1 MSNAGFLPV
10 HRLLRLALASCVVA
24 LAACD
29 SNSVSQHMSQAEQH
43 FEARQYDAAII
54 ELKQAL
60 GIANEQQKTLPKA
73 RWMLGMSYFRTG
85 DMMAAAK
92 ELTRARDLGWDR
104 NEVLPSLAKALLRN
118 GELTQAMELSTAGL
132 EPQIAARL
140 QIQQAQALLELGD
153 VWTADTYINKAA
165 ELLPGNIEVALAR
178 AQILGASG
186 DTDGALAAINRVLKE
201 RPEKQHAWSY
211 KGDLLTLKQQL
222 PEAIEAY
229 NTAIKLSPRN
239 RDYRLKRG
247 LLNLHQQQM
256 RKVAPDLKFLLVAAP
271 KSALTNYLK
280 GSVDFHNGAYADSII
295 ALTLARPAAQ
305 QYPLILFYLAGAYL
319 AEGHEEEALRQAER
333 QVSLNPDFAPGRI
346 LLASLYIKNGQA
358 TDAQQTLRPVLHADP
373 TDTLSLNLMAKALMQ
388 DDKQQQALKI
398 LETVRA
404 IEPDSANAHFELGAG
419 LLSAG
424 QGEAAN
430 RQFEAALTL
439 DPSLEQAALLRIQYL
454 HHIEDFSSAIVAAQN
469 NAHHH
474 PESVQAHNLLGQN
487 YLANAQIEEAEAAF
501 EKALSLAPGDPAAN
515 HALALIEQGRGNTA
529 ASRARYQAVL
539 AERPDHLPTLLHQ
552 AVLAAEPG
560 NEAEM
565 AAQLEYAIEVHPGA
579 LEPRLM
585 LARYYLWDNKPGKIP
600 ALLAMLPEA
609 KRQSPEALYI
619 TAVSQI
625 AQQLYSKAIYNLEKL
640 VNARPTSALA
650 HHLLGTAAAGAG
662 DMELARAELERA
674 AEFDEDF
681 APALVSLARLA
692 RFDGDNAGF
701 NRLLKRLR
709 KLAPDAPDVLRLQ
722 AIAAQRDGKPE
733 QAIALS
739 QEALERTPGT
749 LIMLELAGYHH
760 ASGNS
765 EGARQVVQDWIANNP
780 TDAQARLVLA
790 TQLADA
796 GQIQDATLQFQEV
809 VKQQPQNVIA
819 LNFLA
824 EHLWDENTQSAP
836 EFAQLDRIV
845 KPGKVEVL
853 QTLALVDS
861 NAGNQREALQQIKV
875 GTQASQNRRNLP
887 YHQAMIQAMSGN
899 KATAIEILRS
909 VLDVDSA
916 TFTPKDNTEQLL
928 ASLQNVLAENR

>member
-1 MSNAGFLPV
+1 MHKAGFLPV
-10 HRLLRLALASCVVA
+10 HLLQRLALVSCVVVM
-24 LAACD
+24 AACD

-43 FEARQYDAAII
+43 FEARQYDEAIV
-54 ELKQAL
+54 ELKLAL
-60 GIANEQQKTLPKA
+60 GIANEQQETLPEA
-73 RWMLGMSYFRTG
+73 RWMLGMSYLKTG

-92 ELTRARDLGWDR
+92 ELTRAKDLGWNRD
-104 NEVLPSLAKALLRN
+104 EVLPSLAKALLRN

-132 EPQIAARL
+132 DPKIAARL

-165 ELLPGNIEVALAR
+165 ELLPGNIEVALTR

-186 DTDGALAAINRVLKE
+186 DTDGALAAINRALKE
-201 RPEKQHAWSY
+201 RPEKHHAWSY

-222 PEAIEAY
+222 PEALEAY

-239 RDYRLKRG
+239 REYRLKRG
-247 LLNLHQQQM
+247 LLNLHQQQL
-256 RKVAPDLKFLLVAAP
+256 RRVAPDLKFLLVAAP
-271 KSALTNYLK
+271 KSAITNYLK
-280 GSVDFHNGAYADSII
+280 GSVDFHNGAYANSIV

-305 QYPLILFYLAGAYL
+305 QHPLILFYLAGAYL
-319 AEGHEEEALRQAER
+319 AEGYEEEALRQAER

-346 LLASLYIKNGQA
+346 LLASLYIKNSQA
-358 TDAQQTLRPVLHADP
+358 ADAQHILRPVLYADP
-373 TDTLSLNLMAKALMQ
+373 TDTLSLNLMAKALLL
-388 DDKQQQALKI
+388 DDKQEQALKI
-398 LETVRA
+398 LETVQE

-439 DPSLEQAALLRIQYL
+439 DPTLEQAALLRIQYL
-454 HHIEDFSSAIVAAQN
+454 HQIEDFSNAIVAAQN

-474 PESVQAHNLLGQN
+474 PESVLAHNLLGQN
-487 YLANAQIEEAEAAF
+487 YLANEQVEEAAAAF

-515 HALALIEQGRGNTA
+515 HALALIEQGQGNTA
-529 ASRARYQAVL
+529 ASRARYQTVL
-539 AERPDHLPTLLHQ
+539 AEKPDHLPTLLHQ

-560 NEAEM
+560 NESEM
-565 AAQLEYAIEVHPGA
+565 AAQLQYAIEVHPGA

-585 LARYYLWDNKPGKIP
+585 LARYYLWENKPGKIP

-609 KRQSPEALYI
+609 KRQSPEALHL

-625 AQQLYSKAIYNLEKL
+625 SQQLYSKAMYNLEKL
-640 VNARPTSALA
+640 VKSRPGSALV
-650 HHLLGTAAAGAG
+650 HHLLGTAAAGTG
-662 DMELARAELERA
+662 DMELAKAELQHA
-674 AEFDEDF
+674 AELDENF
-681 APALVSLARLA
+681 APTIVSLARLA
-692 RFDGDNAGF
+692 WFEGDTDRF
-701 NRLLKRLR
+701 NRYLKRLSR
-709 KLAPDAPDVLRLQ
+709 LAPDAPDVLRLQ
-722 AIAAQRDGKPE
+722 AIAAQRDGNPE

-739 QEALERTPGT
+739 RQALQRSPGT
-749 LIMLELAGYHH
+749 KVMLELAGYHH

-765 EGARQVVQDWIANNP
+765 EGAQQVVQDWISNHP
-780 TDAQARLVLA
+780 TDAEARLVLA

-796 GQIQDATLQFQEV
+796 GQIKDATLHFQEV
-809 VKQQPQNVIA
+809 VKQQPQNTLA

-824 EHLWDENTQSAP
+824 EHLWADKPQEVS

-845 KPGKVEVL
+845 KPGKTEVL
-853 QTLALVDS
+853 EALALVES
-861 NAGNQREALQQIKV
+861 NAGNQQEALQQIRR
-875 GTQASQNRRNLP
+875 GAQAAENRRNLP
-887 YHQAMIQAMSGN
+887 YHQAMIQSMSGN

-916 TFTPKDNTEQLL
+916 TFAPKDNTEQLL